1 MASVESKNVIIRIG
15 SAQEDYVIDINEDM
29 FEEKVVQSGK
39 PVLVDFSATWCPPC
53 KMLHPVIER
62 ISLEFSDQLDVF
74 GVDTD
79 KNPGL
84 SQQFNIS
91 GVPTMIFFRDGQEIK
106 KIVGFRD
113 YDNLKQEVQSIL

>member
-1 MASVESKNVIIRIG
+1 M
-15 SAQEDYVIDINEDM
+15 IDINEDM
-29 FEEKVVQSGK
+29 FEEKVVKSSK

-53 KMLHPVIER
+53 KMLHPVVER

-84 SQQFNIS
+84 SQQYNIS